1 MALYYLLSLSL
12 VVFYT
17 NQSTFYKDN
26 NDNDENGFD
35 YNDDKHYYHNY
46 IDMNDLFL
54 PPIFF
59 SLLVAQQAS
68 NREEI

>member
-1 MALYYLLSLSL
+1 MVL
-12 VVFYT
+12 YT

-26 NDNDENGFD
+26 NDNDENSFD
-35 YNDDKHYYHNY
+35 YNDDKHYNHNY
-46 IDMNDLFL
+46 IDMNDISL

-59 SLLVAQQAS
+59 FLLVAQQAS